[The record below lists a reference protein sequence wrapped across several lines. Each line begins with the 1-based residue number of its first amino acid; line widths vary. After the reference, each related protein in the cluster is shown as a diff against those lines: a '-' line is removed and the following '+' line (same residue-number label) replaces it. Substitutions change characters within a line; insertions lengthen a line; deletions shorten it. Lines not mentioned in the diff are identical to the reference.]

1 MRNLISRDVRTSW
14 LNANTAYQRLAVTQQ
29 LLDQAKLALE
39 LAQSRYKLGLGS
51 IVELSQAQLQE
62 TQAEIS
68 STQAGYDYRLSL
80 AILAYETTG
89 IRTVCPWARFG
100 NGTRRIGRLQIK
112 SAGPSPR
119 FGPRVAM
126 ACGCPESALDERH
139 RLRLFSRAMDRRT
152 FLHGATA
159 GVATLALQRISRAD
173 EHGLQPVWEQ
183 IEKQHD
189 EAVARLQ
196 EWIRQPSIAAE
207 NKGVTEGCDL
217 AMRFLHEAGFDATKI
232 PTDGQPGI
240 FATLD
245 AGASRTLGLYFMY
258 DVKQV
263 DPSEWSSPPWAAAL
277 VEKPGLGTVVVGRG
291 AVNQKGPEASFLA
304 ALHAIRAA
312 GGKPPVNL
320 VLVAEGEEEIGSPHF
335 PQIVRRP
342 EVIAALRRCNGIFM
356 PSAEQ
361 ELDGKVTMTLGAKGV
376 IELELVS
383 SGERWGRGPRH
394 DIHSSNKARVDSPAW
409 RLVEAL
415 VTLVSPDG
423 NDPAIEGFA
432 DKARPLSSAERA
444 MITEAARRLD
454 ERVAKKQLAVDHWVH
469 DASWQE
475 ALERL
480 MSRPTVNI
488 EGLVGGYTGPGGKTI
503 LPHRAV
509 AKLDLRLVPDMKA
522 AEALAS
528 LKAHLAKRGF
538 GDIEVNMTGGYDP
551 NSTATDAALIR
562 AQAAVYKR
570 SGIDPIVL
578 PRSAG
583 SWPGYVFTDEPLRL
597 AAGHFGLGHGSGAH
611 APDEYYVVESKNPKV
626 QGMNGA
632 VRSFVEYLYEIAT
645 T

>member
-1 MRNLISRDVRTSW
+1 
-14 LNANTAYQRLAVTQQ
+14 
-29 LLDQAKLALE
+29 
-39 LAQSRYKLGLGS
+39 
-51 IVELSQAQLQE
+51 
-62 TQAEIS
+62 
-68 STQAGYDYRLSL
+68 
-80 AILAYETTG
+80 
-89 IRTVCPWARFG
+89 
-100 NGTRRIGRLQIK
+100 
-112 SAGPSPR
+112 
-119 FGPRVAM
+119 
-126 ACGCPESALDERH
+126 
-139 RLRLFSRAMDRRT
+139 MDRRT
-152 FLHGATA
+152 FLHGASA
-159 GVATLALQRISRAD
+159 GVATLALRRISRAD
-173 EHGLQPVWEQ
+173 EHGLEPVWEQ

-189 EAVARLQ
+189 ETVGRLQ

-217 AMRFLHEAGFDATKI
+217 TMRFLREAGFDEATKI

-312 GGKPPVNL
+312 GRKPPVNL

-335 PQIVRRP
+335 PQIVHRP
-342 EVIAALRRCNGIFM
+342 EVIAALRRCYGIFM

-383 SGERWGRGPRH
+383 SGEHWGRGPRH

-415 VTLVSPDG
+415 ATLVTPDG

-432 DKARPLSSAERA
+432 DKARPLSSAEKA

-454 ERVAKKQLAVDHWVH
+454 EGVAKKQLAVDHWVH

-522 AEALAS
+522 AEALAA
-528 LKAHLAKRGF
+528 LKAHLAKHGF

-551 NSTATDAALIR
+551 NSTAADAALIR
-562 AQAAVYKR
+562 AQTTLYKR

-583 SWPGYVFTDEPLRL
+583 SWPGYLFTDEPLRL

-611 APDEYYVVESKNPKV
+611 APDEYYVIESKNPNV

-632 VRSFVEYLYEIAT
+632 VRSFVEYLHEIAT